1 MLFTEIRNYD
11 WNIVEFDVSEK
22 HNFFEE
28 QYEAINETID
38 ELAESIKHLDLLIQS
53 TMVLL

>member
-38 ELAESIKHLDLLIQS
+38 ELAESISIS
-53 TMVLL
+53 TY